1 MDEMVVMAGGISKP
15 DTGMK
20 ELSEWGDFTF
30 KEFASKEEIDA
41 YVGQASYGSDEV
53 PALCFAFQ
61 ILEDDSK
68 KKYELEVFFNDKW
81 PNKYRFGADSTFE

>member
-1 MDEMVVMAGGISKP
+1 MVVMAGGISKP